1 MKKWISLLMFLFI
14 FLIAMAISAAIIK
27 AAPKAKEQLRRDQVD
42 GLNSFLRL
50 YCQTFESKDIDK
62 FATFFAP
69 DALENNKPF
78 HEVLPTYR
86 KNMEMI
92 ESFNYRI
99 DLISYSSRTH
109 TGDIRV
115 KGKYYAQYHLHEGTW
130 KENSGNI
137 TMELIKSGDSY
148 LVKRLDYTSQSE
160 KKMEKQ
166 PKWEPWIE
174 IKDKKEQV
182 APYAFSEEGSPAKLR
197 TKIRIRIPER
207 TVVPLTLIQN
217 IKGSGVLVG
226 SSVDFRVTRNIIID
240 EYIVIK
246 SGAPAYGTV
255 TSAEEAGYVSSGG
268 KVGLSIDY
276 CKAIDGKK
284 VYLKSILEYKGKSS
298 MGANIAAS
306 IILCPLILL
315 AKGEE
320 AEIPLG
326 TEFKSYTQTDVD
338 VLVFVKDKLSSEE
351 LNQIEIREAEEREKR
366 ERERLEEIEQK
377 KKEEKD
383 KKLEDDTLR

>member
-14 FLIAMAISAAIIK
+14 FLIAMAISAAILK

-50 YCQTFESKDIDK
+50 YCQTYESKDIDK
-62 FATFFAP
+62 FATFFDL

-92 ESFNYRI
+92 ESLNYRI

-115 KGKYYAQYHLHEGTW
+115 KGKYYTQYQLHEGTW
-130 KENSGNI
+130 KENNGNI

-160 KKMEKQ
+160 KTMEKQ

-182 APYAFSEEGSPAKLR
+182 APYTFSEEGNPAQILNNILIK
-197 TKIRIRIPER
+197 IPER

-217 IKGSGVLVG
+217 LKGSGVLVG

-246 SGAPAYGTV
+246 SGAPAYGSV
-255 TSAEEAGYVSSGG
+255 TSAEEAGYVSTGG
-268 KVGLSIDY
+268 KIGLSIDY
-276 CKAIDGKK
+276 CKAVDGKK

-298 MGANIAAS
+298 TGANIAAS
-306 IILCPLILL
+306 IIICPLILL

-326 TEFKSYTQTDVD
+326 TEFKSYTESDVD
-338 VLVFVKDKLSSEE
+338 VKVTVKDKLSRED
-351 LNQIEIREAEEREKR
+351 LNQIEIREREEREKKEK
-366 ERERLEEIEQK
+366 ERQEEIK
-377 KKEEKD
+377 RKEKETREKE
-383 KKLEDDTLR
+383 LREDER